1 VERQQFHADRAA
13 SLGKAAAKLS
23 SLSLIGQNN
32 RDGREG
38 ITLSARRRSMVC
50 CVLPEAA
57 EAMRSCGV
65 IGKIDPRI
73 YTKGLI
79 DSYEFVKVRG

>member
-38 ITLSARRRSMVC
+38 ITCFERAKTIDG
-50 CVLPEAA
+50 VLRFAG
-57 EAMRSCGV
+57 CGV